1 MKLFP
6 EKTRE
11 FPSSVVQ
18 GSTNL
23 FILLNDTDQVLYT
36 SAPVDK
42 TTMAGNFELQPTTQ
56 LLKVHTLSK
65 YLILLC

>member
-23 FILLNDTDQVLYT
+23 FILLNDTDQVYT

-42 TTMAGNFELQPTTQ
+42 TTMAGNFELQPTPQ
-56 LLKVHTLSK
+56 LPKVHTLSK